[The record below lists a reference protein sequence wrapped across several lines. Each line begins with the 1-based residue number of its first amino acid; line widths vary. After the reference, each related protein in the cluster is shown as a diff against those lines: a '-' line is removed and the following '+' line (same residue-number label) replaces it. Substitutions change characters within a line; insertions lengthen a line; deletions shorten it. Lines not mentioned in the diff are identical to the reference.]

1 MSYFKGEKEFF
12 PGIGQIQFEG
22 RESKNPLAFH
32 YYDADKVVMGKTLK
46 DHLRFA
52 MAYWHTLCAEGGDQF
67 GGGTKSFPWNDGTD
81 AITRAKYKM
90 DAAFEFMT
98 KCNSLLLLPR
108 RGRGGR
114 GSYAGRV
121 RETFADDGG
130 TCQGASS
137 RYRKETAMVYR

>member
-52 MAYWHTLCAEGGDQF
+52 MAYWHTLCAEGGDQLVVEQIIPLEW
-67 GGGTKSFPWNDGTD
+67 TARTLSPVRS
-81 AITRAKYKM
+81 TRW
-90 DAAFEFMT
+90 T
-98 KCNSLLLLPR
+98 PLSSL
-108 RGRGGR
+108 
-114 GSYAGRV
+114 
-121 RETFADDGG
+121 
-130 TCQGASS
+130 
-137 RYRKETAMVYR
+137 